1 MKLLK
6 DKIVFITGGSRGI
19 GAAIAKR
26 FAEQG
31 ASVGFSFRSNTEA
44 AAQVMAELAAFEGKH
59 RSFQCDI
66 AQAIQVE
73 ETMAAFLAEF
83 GGIDILVNNAGVIRD
98 NLACNISPEDWNE
111 VLATNLTAAFLHTQW
126 ALKTMIA
133 ARKGVIINIG
143 SISGETG
150 NAGQANYAAAKAG
163 LIGFTKSIA
172 RETGSRNI
180 RCNLI
185 APGIIET
192 DMSRNSLPDTEAH
205 LKKSIALRRIGTAE
219 EVADVALFLA
229 SDLSRYM
236 TGQVVNVCGGFS
248 H

>member
-1 MKLLK
+1 MGFLKGKL
-6 DKIVFITGGSRGI
+6 VFITGGSRGI

-44 AAQVMAELAAFEGKH
+44 ASQVLAKLMTFEGKH
-59 RSFQCDI
+59 RLFQCDI
-66 AQAIQVE
+66 TQAIQVE
-73 ETMAAFLAEF
+73 KTMMVFLQEF
-83 GGIDILVNNAGVIRD
+83 GGIDILVNNSGIIRD
-98 NLACNISPEDWNE
+98 NLACDISSGDWNE
-111 VLATNLTAAFLHTQW
+111 VLSTNLTAAFLHTQL
-126 ALKTMIA
+126 ALKPMIA

-143 SISGETG
+143 SVSGNTG

-163 LIGFTKSIA
+163 LIGLTKSIA

-192 DMSRNSLPDTEAH
+192 DMSRNSLLDTEAY
-205 LKKSIALRRIGTAE
+205 LKKNIALRRIGTVE

-229 SDLSRYM
+229 SDLSRYI
-236 TGQVVNVCGGFS
+236 TGQVVNVCGGFGY
-248 H
+248 